1 MYMCVSSSLET
12 QMFLRLVQV
21 ATGGGF
27 NGRVLHHEHM
37 LIRAIKNPSGNV
49 TQLFL
54 FSSYCIAF
62 QSVFSLHHIQI
73 QTLYRFNH

>member
-21 ATGGGF
+21 AMGGGF
-27 NGRVLHHEHM
+27 NGRVLHHKHM
-37 LIRAIKNPSGNV
+37 LIRAIKNPSG
-49 TQLFL
+49 FL

-73 QTLYRFNH
+73 QTLYRFHH